1 MPGPVPFGSGRQEDD
16 IDTSTYAIGTW
27 IGPWGDAVLRGG
39 MLALAAL
46 CWVVLLVRVVGLRS
60 FSKMTSFDFV
70 MTVAMGSL
78 VAGASQSETWTA
90 FVQTLAAMAGLFA
103 IQFAFARARKRFDA
117 AEDVLQNNPR
127 LLMRDGVILD
137 DALVATRVSRSD
149 LFAKLREANV
159 TALDQVRAVVLETTG
174 DVSVLHGE
182 CLDKALLAGVGDRAE
197 HG

>member
-1 MPGPVPFGSGRQEDD
+1 M
-16 IDTSTYAIGTW
+16 T
-27 IGPWGDAVLRGG
+27 DAVLRGG
-39 MLALAAL
+39 PLAVAAL

-90 FVQTLAAMAGLFA
+90 FIQTLAAMVGLFG
-103 IQFAFARARKRFDA
+103 IQFIFARSRKRFDA

-127 LLMRDGVILD
+127 LLMRDGVIFD

-159 TALDQVRAVVLETTG
+159 TALAQVRAAVLETTG

-182 CLDKALLAGVGDRAE
+182 CLEEALLEGVSERGKDS
-197 HG
+197 